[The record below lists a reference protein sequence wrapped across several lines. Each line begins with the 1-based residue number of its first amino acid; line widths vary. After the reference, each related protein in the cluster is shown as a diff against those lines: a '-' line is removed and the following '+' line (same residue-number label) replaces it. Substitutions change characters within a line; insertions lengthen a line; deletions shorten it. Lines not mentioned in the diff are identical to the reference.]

1 MYKLKNKNQARIQ
14 RKRRIRAKVIG
25 SAARPRLSVFRSLRN
40 VNVQV
45 VDDIQNRTLFSV
57 GTKEAKLKNTIE
69 GAKKLGKI
77 LAEKCLKTKIK
88 EVVFDRS
95 GYKFHGKVKAL
106 AEGAR
111 AGGLVF

>member
-1 MYKLKNKNQARIQ
+1 MYKLKSKNQARIQ
-14 RKRRIRAKVIG
+14 RKKRIRFKISG
-25 SAARPRLSVFRSLRN
+25 SEKRPRLAVFRSLKN
-40 VNVQV
+40 ISVQA
-45 VDDIQNRTLFSV
+45 VDDIRGRTLLSV
-57 GTKEAKLKNTIE
+57 GTKEAKLKDTVE

-77 LAEKCLKTKIK
+77 LAEKCLKTNIK

-111 AGGLVF
+111 EGGLIF